1 MKTSELI
8 KLLKRAKYRRI
19 RNGSRHDI
27 WYSPMTNREFPV
39 TIFPFFLCL
48 FSGKLSFFHLYYI
61 HSPIMASLLS
71 DIHTLACYRRFYN
84 LPWRSKCGTIRKTVQ
99 EEL

>member
-8 KLLKRAKYRRI
+8 KLLKRAKCRRI

-27 WYSPMTNREFPV
+27 WYSPMTNREFPF

-61 HSPIMASLLS
+61 HSPITTSLLFIS
-71 DIHTLACYRRFYN
+71 FGGAFI
-84 LPWRSKCGTIRKTVQ
+84 
-99 EEL
+99 